1 MLTEL
6 EGSVLRLIRDN
17 QNISRLDIAK
27 ELGVSKPVVT
37 NVVAR
42 LIKKGLVVESGT
54 RKTRVGRPKITLQFV
69 PDAWY
74 CVGIE
79 LEEKYFELIVTDLA
93 GRVIDSREEKIP
105 RSVEPNHLVSFC
117 KEKVERTLEENQLPK
132 EKILG
137 VGIGIAGMVDPT
149 SRVVRTAPAIGLTN
163 YDLAF
168 EVSEKSDLSVIVV
181 NRVKAAA
188 LAEHRL
194 GAARG
199 SQSVLFVFI
208 DSGLGCAVLL
218 DGRIY
223 EGFYGKAGEF
233 GWMIT
238 DLDRSEP
245 ELCEE
250 ESFGHLA
257 RRFSG
262 HAISKRL
269 ASLGLNS
276 EDVFDAMTHSAELR
290 ESLKRGL
297 KHIAAAVANA
307 VLLFDPQL
315 IILKG
320 RIGQNHYEHI
330 SEILLSTLKELLPS
344 QFYEN
349 LNLRKGQVER
359 FDVALGAV
367 FAVQQRFMRL

>member
-1 MLTEL
+1 
-6 EGSVLRLIRDN
+6 LIRDN
-17 QNISRLDIAK
+17 PNISRLDIAK
-27 ELGVSKPVVT
+27 KLGVSKPVVT

-54 RKTRVGRPKITLQFV
+54 KKTKVGRPKITLQFV
-69 PDAWY
+69 PDTWY

-93 GRVIDSREEKIP
+93 GRVIDSLEEKISG
-105 RSVEPNHLVSFC
+105 SVESNHLVSFC

-163 YDLAF
+163 YDLAS
-168 EVSEKSDLSVIVV
+168 EVSEKLDLNVIVV

-194 GAARG
+194 GAAQG
-199 SQSVLFVFI
+199 FQNVLFVFI
-208 DSGLGCAVLL
+208 DSGLGCATLL
-218 DGRIY
+218 DGKIY

-245 ELCEE
+245 ELYEE

-262 HAISKRL
+262 HAISKRF
-269 ASLGLNS
+269 ANLGLNG
-276 EDVFDAMTHSAELR
+276 EDILRLVTHNEELSD
-290 ESLKRGL
+290 SLERGL

-307 VLLFDPQL
+307 VLLFDPRL

-320 RIGQNHYEHI
+320 RIGQNYYEHI
-330 SEILLSTLKELLPS
+330 SQILLSTLKELLPS
-344 QFYEN
+344 QFHEN
-349 LNLRKGQVER
+349 LNLSRGRVER

-367 FAVQQRFMRL
+367 FAIQQRFMRL

>member
-1 MLTEL
+1 LLTEL
-6 EGSVLRLIRDN
+6 EGSVLRLIRDYP
-17 QNISRLDIAK
+17 NISRLDIAK
-27 ELGVSKPVVT
+27 KLGVSKPVVT

-54 RKTRVGRPKITLQFV
+54 KKTKVGRPKITLQFV
-69 PDAWY
+69 PDTWY

-93 GRVIDSREEKIP
+93 GRVIDSQEEKISG
-105 RSVEPNHLVSFC
+105 SVEPNHLVSFC
-117 KEKVERTLEENQLPK
+117 KEKVERTLEENHLPK
-132 EKILG
+132 EKVLG
-137 VGIGIAGMVDPT
+137 VGMGIAGMVDPS

-163 YDLAF
+163 YDLAS
-168 EVSEKSDLSVIVV
+168 EVSEKLDLNVIVV

-194 GAARG
+194 GAAQG
-199 SQSVLFVFI
+199 FQNVLFVFI
-208 DSGLGCAVLL
+208 DSGLGCATLL
-218 DGRIY
+218 DGKIY

-245 ELCEE
+245 ELYEE

-262 HAISKRL
+262 HAISKRF
-269 ASLGLNS
+269 ANLGLNG
-276 EDVFDAMTHSAELR
+276 EDILRLVTHNEELR
-290 ESLKRGL
+290 DSLERGL

-320 RIGQNHYEHI
+320 RIGQNYYEHI
-330 SEILLSTLKELLPS
+330 SQILLSTLKWSICPFQTTGTSCSFQERS
-344 QFYEN
+344 TVVTSGW
-349 LNLRKGQVER
+349 KGLSLSME
-359 FDVALGAV
+359 D
-367 FAVQQRFMRL
+367 

>member
-1 MLTEL
+1 LLTEL

-17 QNISRLDIAK
+17 PNISRLDIAK
-27 ELGVSKPVVT
+27 RLGVSKPVVT

-54 RKTRVGRPKITLQFV
+54 EKVKLGRPKITLQFV

-79 LEEKYFELIVTDLA
+79 LEERYFELIVTDLS
-93 GRVIDSREEKIP
+93 GRVIDSLEEKIP
-105 RSVEPNHLVSFC
+105 RSIEPNHLVSFC
-117 KEKVERTLEENQLPK
+117 KEKVERTLEENHLPK

-168 EVSEKSDLSVIVV
+168 EISQELDLSVIVV

-194 GAARG
+194 GAAQG
-199 SQSVLFVFI
+199 FQNVLFVFI
-208 DSGLGCAVLL
+208 DSGLGCAMLL
-218 DGRIY
+218 DGKIY

-245 ELCEE
+245 ELYEE
-250 ESFGHLA
+250 ESFGPLA

-262 HAISKRL
+262 HAIIKRF
-269 ASLGLNS
+269 ANLGLNG
-276 EDVFDAMTHSAELR
+276 EDVLRLVTHNEELR
-290 ESLKRGL
+290 DCLETGL

-320 RIGQNHYEHI
+320 RIGQNHYEDI
-330 SEILLSTLKELLPS
+330 SQILLSTLKELLPS
-344 QFYEN
+344 QFHEN
-349 LNLRKGQVER
+349 LNLSRGQVER

>member
-6 EGSVLRLIRDN
+6 EGSVLRLIRDYP
-17 QNISRLDIAK
+17 NISRLDIAK
-27 ELGVSKPVVT
+27 KLGVSKPVVT

-54 RKTRVGRPKITLQFV
+54 KKTKVGRPKITLQFV
-69 PDAWY
+69 PDTWY

-93 GRVIDSREEKIP
+93 GRVIDSLEEKISG
-105 RSVEPNHLVSFC
+105 SVEPNHLVSFC
-117 KEKVERTLEENQLPK
+117 KEKVERTLEENHLPK
-132 EKILG
+132 EKVLG
-137 VGIGIAGMVDPT
+137 VGMGIAGMVDPS

-163 YDLAF
+163 YDLAS
-168 EVSEKSDLSVIVV
+168 EVSEKLDLNVIVV

-194 GAARG
+194 GAAQG
-199 SQSVLFVFI
+199 FQNVLFVFI
-208 DSGLGCAVLL
+208 DSGLGCATLL
-218 DGRIY
+218 DGKIY

-245 ELCEE
+245 ELYEE

-269 ASLGLNS
+269 ANLGLNG
-276 EDVFDAMTHSAELR
+276 EDILRLVTHNEELR
-290 ESLKRGL
+290 DSLERGL

-320 RIGQNHYEHI
+320 RIGQNYHEHI
-330 SEILLSTLKELLPS
+330 SQILLSTLKELLPS
-344 QFYEN
+344 QFHEN
-349 LNLRKGQVER
+349 LNLSRGRVER

-367 FAVQQRFMRL
+367 FAIQQRFMRL

>member
-6 EGSVLRLIRDN
+6 EGSVLRLIREN
-17 QNISRLDIAK
+17 PNISRLDIAK
-27 ELGVSKPVVT
+27 RLGVSKPVVT

-42 LIKKGLVVESGT
+42 LITKGLVEECGT
-54 RKTRVGRPKITLQFV
+54 QKTKVGRPKIALRFV

-79 LEEKYFELIVTDLA
+79 LEERYFELIVTDLS
-93 GRVIDSREEKIP
+93 GRVIDSQEERIP
-105 RSVEPNHLVSFC
+105 RSVEPDSLVSFC
-117 KEKVERTLEENQLPK
+117 KERVEQILEKNHLPK

-149 SRVVRTAPAIGLTN
+149 SRVVRTAPTIGLTN
-163 YDLAF
+163 YDLAS
-168 EVSEKSDLSVIVV
+168 ELSEKLDLDVIVV

-194 GAARG
+194 GAAQG
-199 SQSVLFVFI
+199 FQNVLFVFI
-208 DSGLGCAVLL
+208 DSGLGCAVLV
-218 DGRIY
+218 DEKIY

-245 ELCEE
+245 ELCKE

-269 ASLGLNS
+269 ASLGLSN
-276 EDVFDAMTHSAELR
+276 EGIFDAITHNAELR
-290 ESLKRGL
+290 ESLKGGL

-320 RIGQNHYEHI
+320 RIGQNYYEYI
-330 SEILLSTLKELLPS
+330 AKIMLSTLKELLPG
-344 QFYEN
+344 QFHEN
-349 LNLRKGQVER
+349 LNLKRGQVER